1 MDSLVKIIQNY
12 AAIIGII
19 YLIATYWND
28 FGKCL
33 KKNILLCFARPSYTI
48 LQRKSTHLCA

>member
-1 MDSLVKIIQNY
+1 MVNSNEFVYRKGGSYMDSLVKIIQNY

-19 YLIATYWND
+19 YLIAIYWND

-33 KKNILLCFARPSYTI
+33 KK
-48 LQRKSTHLCA
+48 K